1 MKIIQLITLLIVA
14 FYTIPVAAQT
24 DEMSKAKM
32 GIAEILKD
40 RVEIYD
46 KRTKL
51 RDTPKNIL
59 VQDDKFEFKIKNQ
72 NVYLYFAD
80 LLDDPIISTTP
91 KNKGILELKNFYFIS
106 SILGKGNYD
115 RFIELRKNLVFIQK
129 QVGENQFSSELTHFE
144 PIAAQYRAL
153 KVKPVV
159 SEEQRK
165 YIVQA
170 NLLSQQ
176 KNYDKAIELYN
187 KAIDLDQTAYSSA
200 YSNAAL
206 LSARI
211 KKFRDAIYYM
221 KKYLMLEPEAS
232 DARSCKDQIYEW
244 EIQITK

>member
-1 MKIIQLITLLIVA
+1 MNISQLISLLVVVS
-14 FYTIPVAAQT
+14 FTIPANAQT
-24 DEMSKAKM
+24 DEMTKAKM
-32 GIAEILKD
+32 GVAEILKN

-59 VQDDKFEFKIKNQ
+59 VLEDKFEFKIKNQ
-72 NVYLYFAD
+72 NVSLYFAD

-115 RFIELRKNLVFIQK
+115 KFIELRKNLVFIQK
-129 QVGENQFSSELTHFE
+129 QVGENQYSAELTRFE
-144 PIAAQYRAL
+144 PIAAQYRSL

-176 KNYDKAIELYN
+176 KNYEKAIELYN
-187 KAIDLDQTAYSSA
+187 KAIDLDQTGYSPA

-221 KKYLMLEPEAS
+221 KKYLMLEPEAT
-232 DARSCKDQIYEW
+232 DARSSKDQIYEW